1 MYITPDYCEDGSERE
16 FEQQILSGAAWRQ
29 YNSEPTMTTS
39 SPEVFQK
46 ATQDFQRSAATS
58 AAWVGHRH
66 GLLGRIAAYTG
77 LVLCVLLIGLPVYWM
92 ISGAFKTPQEVYA
105 IPPTWIPLQPT
116 LANFS
121 KAWNSAPFERYYLNS
136 FIVTIFGSGFEVF
149 FAVTSAYA
157 FAFLRFP
164 GKPFIFLLLLAAL
177 MVPAQVTILPNYLT
191 VARFGWIN
199 TYQGIIIP
207 GASVAYGTFLLRQY
221 YRTLPR
227 EIMDAAHVDGA
238 SHLRILWSVVAP
250 LSKPAIV
257 SFALLS
263 IVAKWN
269 EFLWPLIVTNTKDMR
284 VLPIG
289 IYWLMVEEGTI
300 DWGVVM
306 AGTLF
311 VVLPVLFVFL
321 YAQRYIVDGI
331 AAGAVKG

>member
-1 MYITPDYCEDGSERE
+1 MSIMHKVHDTPPENRIKQG
-16 FEQQILSGAAWRQ
+16 
-29 YNSEPTMTTS
+29 NST
-39 SPEVFQK
+39 
-46 ATQDFQRSAATS
+46 R
-58 AAWVGHRH
+58 WVGHRQSIF
-66 GLLGRIAAYTG
+66 GQVAAYAG
-77 LVLCVLLIGLPVYWM
+77 LALIVLIIGLPVYWM
-92 ISGAFKTPQEVYA
+92 ISGAFKTPQEIYQ
-105 IPPTWIPLQPT
+105 IPPTWFPRQPT
-116 LANFS
+116 LANFPN
-121 KAWNSAPFERYYLNS
+121 AWGSAPFGRYYINS
-136 FIVTIFGSGFEVF
+136 LAVTLLGSSFEIL

-164 GKPFIFLLLLAAL
+164 GKPFVFLLLLGAL
-177 MVPAQVTILPNYLT
+177 MVPSQVTILPNYLT
-191 VARFGWIN
+191 VARLGWIN
-199 TYQGIIIP
+199 TFQGIIIP

-238 SHLRILWSVVAP
+238 GHLRILWGIVTP

-257 SFALLS
+257 SYGLLS
-263 IVAKWN
+263 VVAKWN
-269 EFLWPLIVTNTKDMR
+269 EFLWPLIVTNTKEMR

-306 AGTLF
+306 AGTIF
-311 VVLPVLFVFL
+311 VVLPVLLVFL

>member
-1 MYITPDYCEDGSERE
+1 M
-16 FEQQILSGAAWRQ
+16 
-29 YNSEPTMTTS
+29 
-39 SPEVFQK
+39 
-46 ATQDFQRSAATS
+46 TS
-58 AAWVGHRH
+58 ATHLVQESKQTSTKVGKSATTHWVGHQQS
-66 GLLGRIAAYTG
+66 LAGRTAAYLG
-77 LVLCVLLIGLPVYWM
+77 LALCVLLIGLPVYWM
-92 ISGAFKTPQEVYA
+92 ISGAFKTPQEIYSV
-105 IPPTWIPLQPT
+105 PPTWIPSQPT
-116 LANFS
+116 LASFP
-121 KAWNSAPFERYYLNS
+121 KAWNSAPFGRYYINS
-136 FIVTIFGSGFEVF
+136 FIVTLFGSGFEVF

-164 GKPFIFLLLLAAL
+164 GKRYVFLLLLAAL
-177 MVPAQVTILPNYLT
+177 MVPVQVTILPNYLT

-221 YRTLPR
+221 YRTLPT
-227 EIMDAAHVDGA
+227 EIMDAARVDGA
-238 SHLRILWSVVAP
+238 GHVRTLVSVVTP
-250 LSKPAIV
+250 LAKPAIV

-269 EFLWPLIVTNTKDMR
+269 EFLWPLIVTNTKEMR

-306 AGTLF
+306 AGTIF
-311 VVLPVLFVFL
+311 VVLPVLIVFL